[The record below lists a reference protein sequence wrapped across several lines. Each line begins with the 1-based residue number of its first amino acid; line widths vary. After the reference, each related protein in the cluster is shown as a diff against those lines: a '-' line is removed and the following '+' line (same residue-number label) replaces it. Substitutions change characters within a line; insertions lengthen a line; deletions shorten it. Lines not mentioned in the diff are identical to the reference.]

1 MTTFNRSTYRRLNQ
15 LNQIPSV
22 WEGDRRHLSA
32 NVESDYDG
40 QKECIVWVDGSQGVV
55 RAMDVVGAE
64 AGPEAIVRTLL
75 RAMEYPQ
82 GPVKPGRP
90 QKIVVRDRE
99 IQFYLRGILQ
109 DLNIVIEYVP
119 SLPLIDELFREFEE
133 DQNSQPP
140 NLPPQYAGHL
150 MIVAEEIWQS
160 APWEL
165 LEEHQIISIEINKWD
180 IQTLYI
186 SILGMLGKEYGIL
199 LYRSLD
205 SLKQFRASVLQQ
217 QESSIEQLEESFLKQ
232 DCLFITFEKTED
244 LFEEYDDE
252 DLDIADLSL
261 SEVEPNFGNIHPL
274 EGLRASLF
282 EEEALTVFVALT
294 ALNRFLR
301 QHRRRLS
308 IDDIPKISS
317 NYRIT
322 LPQVSENNQMVSV
335 KVTTLPEVT
344 EELWEMA
351 STQRFT
357 DLDLEEDEDDD
368 DDDDDDLSPLLR
380 DDLIPTDS
388 LVSIGMISWE
398 MMDDLRQQLKT
409 FPFRENL
416 PKVGDGFP
424 VVVVQTSRPK
434 AITLI
439 EQIEVAGG
447 LEAIFFNPG
456 EDPFDDDVYDLGIMQ
471 TNNGE
476 MHLFGEFSKNDPVH
490 KEARKKWDSR
500 AKKTKGYC
508 ALLVARGL
516 KGASRGNPKLP
527 DMMALFV
534 AKFISSEEAGLGTLQ
549 RIIQL
554 DWE

>member
-55 RAMDVVGAE
+55 RAMDVVGVE

-109 DLNIVIEYVP
+109 DLSIAIEYVP

-133 DQNSQPP
+133 DQNSHPP
-140 NLPPQYAGHL
+140 HLPPLYAPLL
-150 MIVAEEIWQS
+150 MTTAEEVWRN
-160 APWEL
+160 APWEI

-180 IQTLYI
+180 IQSLYV

-205 SLKQFRASVLQQ
+205 SLKHFRASVLQQ
-217 QESSIEQLEESFLKQ
+217 QDSSIEQLEESFLKQ
-232 DCLFITFEKTED
+232 DCLFITFEKSED
-244 LFEEYDDE
+244 FFEEYEEE
-252 DLDIADLSL
+252 DLDLADLSL

-317 NYRIT
+317 NYRIN
-322 LPQVSENNQMVSV
+322 LPPVTEDNQIVPV
-335 KVTTLPEVT
+335 KVSTLPEVT

-351 STQRFT
+351 SSQS
-357 DLDLEEDEDDD
+357 LMELEEDDD
-368 DDDDDDLSPLLR
+368 DENDDDELSPDLR
-380 DDLIPTDS
+380 DDLIPSDS

-398 MMDDLRQQLKT
+398 MMDDLHSQLHNLQINENIPKT
-409 FPFRENL
+409 
-416 PKVGDGFP
+416 GDGLP
-424 VVVVQTSRPK
+424 IVLIQTSRPK
-434 AITLI
+434 ALTLI
-439 EQIEVAGG
+439 EQIQVTGG
-447 LEAIFFNPG
+447 IKNLFFNPG
-456 EDPFDDDVYDLGIMQ
+456 EDPFDNDLFDLGILQ

-476 MHLFGEFSKNDPVH
+476 MYLFSEFSQNDPIH
-490 KEARKKWDSR
+490 KEAMKKWNSR
-500 AKKTKGYC
+500 IKKTKGNC
-508 ALLVARGL
+508 GVLVARGL

-534 AKFISSEEAGLGTLQ
+534 TKCISHEERGLGTLQ
-549 RIIQL
+549 RIVQL

>member
-1 MTTFNRSTYRRLNQ
+1 MTTLNRSTYRRLNN

-32 NVESDYDG
+32 NVEPDYDG

-55 RAMDVVGAE
+55 RAMDVVGSE
-64 AGPEAIVRTLL
+64 VGPEAIVRTLL

-82 GPVKPGRP
+82 GPVKPGKP

-109 DLNIVIEYVP
+109 DLGIAIEYVP
-119 SLPLIDELFREFEE
+119 NLPLIDELFREFEE

-160 APWEL
+160 APWEV
-165 LEEHQIISIEINKWD
+165 LEEHEIIAIEINKWD
-180 IQTLYI
+180 IQTLYV

-232 DCLFITFEKTED
+232 DCLFITFERTED
-244 LFEEYDDE
+244 LFEDYDEE
-252 DLDIADLSL
+252 DLDLADLSL

-308 IDDIPKISS
+308 IDDIPKINS

-322 LPQVSENNQMVSV
+322 LPQESETNHLVSV
-335 KVTTLPEVT
+335 KVATLPEVT

-351 STQRFT
+351 SSQSLD
-357 DLDLEEDEDDD
+357 DLEDEDEDED
-368 DDDDDDLSPLLR
+368 EDELSPALR
-380 DDLIPTDS
+380 DDLIPPDS
-388 LVSIGMISWE
+388 FVSIGMIPWE
-398 MMDDLRQQLKT
+398 MMDYLRSHLDSIQLAENVLKT
-409 FPFRENL
+409 
-416 PKVGDGFP
+416 GDGFP
-424 VVVVQTSRPK
+424 VILIQSSRPK

-439 EQIEVAGG
+439 EQIEAAGG
-447 LEAIFFNPG
+447 LETIFFNPG
-456 EDPFDDDVYDLGIMQ
+456 EDPLENDVYDLGILQ
-471 TNNGE
+471 TKNGE
-476 MHLFGEFSKNDPVH
+476 MYLFGEFSQDDPTH

-500 AKKTKGYC
+500 VKKTKGNC
-508 ALLVARGL
+508 GLLVARGL
-516 KGASRGNPKLP
+516 KGASKGNPKLP
-527 DMMALFV
+527 DMMALFS
-534 AKFISSEEAGLGTLQ
+534 AKFISHQEAGLGTLQ